1 MMLPEEKYLMTAG
14 EIKDNISAMLG
25 GRIAEK
31 MIFKEISS
39 GAANDI
45 EKATEL
51 AKFFVCKF
59 AMDETM
65 CPRSYGTTRENFIG
79 PDWTKS
85 DHSEEKSREID
96 RAIDKLL
103 AESYQKAR
111 ETMEANLG
119 LLKILAEELFAKETL
134 NRKDLDKIFAK

>member
-65 CPRSYGTTRENFIG
+65 CPRSYGTAQKNFIG

-85 DHSEEKSREID
+85 DHSEKKSQEID
-96 RAIDKLL
+96 EGIDKLL
-103 AESYQKAR
+103 MECYGEAKK
-111 ETMEANLG
+111 TMEANIE
-119 LLKILAEELFAKETL
+119 LLKILAEELFLKETL
-134 NRKDLDKIFAK
+134 ERKDIN